1 MEGLL
6 RLIKI
11 IIITII
17 KASKAF
23 NSAFDS
29 INQLN
34 KWLKVHKGSCFT
46 LFLLVTASSRKLLQE
61 MIRMAA
67 DSKTLFSCFQ
77 IPRADLLSSGIPN
90 KWILDFRVS
99 QASPPHCSTFCDSS
113 GLSVSSGT
121 GWIPT
126 MAIGPSMMSL
136 ITLSLTFMSYM
147 FMSHSLLWSKTK
159 AAQSILENTK
169 SVEIKLGNFNSLEK

>member
-1 MEGLL
+1 MGGLL

-23 NSAFDS
+23 NSAFGS

-46 LFLLVTASSRKLLQE
+46 LFLIVTAFSRKLLQE
-61 MIRMAA
+61 KIRMATN
-67 DSKTLFSCFQ
+67 SKTLFSCFQ
-77 IPRADLLSSGIPN
+77 IPRADILSSGAPN

-99 QASPPHCSTFCDSS
+99 LASPHCNTSRDNS
-113 GLSVSSGT
+113 GLLVSSGRD
-121 GWIPT
+121 WIPT
-126 MAIGPSMMSL
+126 TATGPAWCHLLLCPLHLCHLCSCL
-136 ITLSLTFMSYM
+136 IPFSGQKQKQ
-147 FMSHSLLWSKTK
+147 HSPS
-159 AAQSILENTK
+159 
-169 SVEIKLGNFNSLEK
+169 

>member
-1 MEGLL
+1 MGGLL

-23 NSAFDS
+23 NSAFGS

-46 LFLLVTASSRKLLQE
+46 LFLLVTAFSGKLLQE

-67 DSKTLFSCFQ
+67 NSKTLFSCFQ
-77 IPRADLLSSGIPN
+77 IPRADLLSSGLPN
-90 KWILDFRVS
+90 KWTLDLRVS
-99 QASPPHCSTFCDSS
+99 LASPPHCNTFYDNS
-113 GLSVSSGT
+113 GLSVSSDRD
-121 GWIPT
+121 WIPT
-126 MAIGPSMMSL
+126 TAISPNVMYLLLCPLHLCHICSCLIPFYGQKQKQPSPS
-136 ITLSLTFMSYM
+136 
-147 FMSHSLLWSKTK
+147 
-159 AAQSILENTK
+159 
-169 SVEIKLGNFNSLEK
+169 